1 MSSHRDAPAGPAPGP
16 GGASAARAGGETLS
30 QLAAEQLGLRRIAE
44 LVARGAPT
52 GELFE
57 AVAIEASRLLKED
70 TTLLRVEGEGA
81 YSSIAVC
88 GGPAPVGTRFA
99 IADDDDEGLLAEIAR
114 TRRPARRDDYVGEGG
129 PAFARDYLG
138 LGSAAA
144 VPVIVDDRIWG
155 ILGATMS
162 DGRQLPLDTEHR
174 LAQFAELVAAALANA
189 QARSD
194 LQRMA
199 DEQTALRQVA
209 ELIARTAPTEE
220 IFAAVAVNASRLLDG
235 APMTLTRF
243 GADRDLV
250 VLATHGGPAPIGTRI
265 AYEPETLPD
274 RVRRA
279 ARACQGR
286 RLQPGAGRRA
296 RGPVQLGGRR
306 LSSHLGRQRRM
317 GNAHG
322 HLR

>member
-99 IADDDDEGLLAEIAR
+99 IADDDEGLLAEIAR